1 MKIENVRVLNLSFK
15 HPAGHTWE
23 KGEVSARGWDQ
34 VIVVIDTD
42 QGIRG
47 IGESYHLKN
56 PSVVAA
62 AVADTLAPLL
72 VGREATDIEAI
83 WEFLYGRTQQL
94 GATAVAAIAGVDT
107 ALHDILSKAAD
118 LPLYKLLGGH
128 ERAIPTYLGGHILGW
143 RSLDDLDDLV
153 AEATGYV
160 NQGYTALKLRGG
172 RGLPDR
178 GDIESVKALREAFGS
193 KIDIL
198 VDANNEY
205 KDFQTAARMAE
216 ALEKYNVFW
225 LEDCFTFSSAVH
237 PKEIAR
243 LSAST
248 LMRIATGGNTFS
260 RFGMQQVLEAGGVDV
275 VMANTA
281 KAGGISE
288 VRKIQAMIS
297 AANGKYSAHCD
308 GGLNAFSNA
317 HVFAAAPPHITE
329 GMQLEWDPIWPF
341 EELVTRPMQIDDGHV
356 ILPDEPGLGTEL
368 REDLEKTHQGTDD
381 TYFKLTEKF
390 E

>member
-1 MKIENVRVLNLSFK
+1 MKIENVQVLNLSFQ
-15 HPAGHTWE
+15 HPEGHKWE

-34 VIVVIDTD
+34 VLVVIDTD

-56 PSVVAA
+56 PAVVVSAITQ
-62 AVADTLAPLL
+62 TLAPLL

-94 GATAVAAIAGVDT
+94 GATAVAAIAGIDT
-107 ALHDILSKAAD
+107 ALHDILSKAAEI
-118 LPLYKLLGGH
+118 PLYRLLGGH
-128 ERAIPTYLGGHILGW
+128 ERAIPTYVGGHVLGW
-143 RSLDDLDDLV
+143 RSIDDLDDLV
-153 AEATGYV
+153 AEAKVYV
-160 NQGYTALKLRGG
+160 DQGYKALKIRGG

-178 GDIESVKALREAFGS
+178 GDIESVKALREAYGD

-216 ALEKYNVFW
+216 ALEPFGVFW

-237 PKEIAR
+237 PKQISE
-243 LSAST
+243 LSRNT
-248 LMRIATGGNTFS
+248 RMRIATGGNTFS

-288 VRKIQAMIS
+288 VRKIQALVS

-317 HVFAAAPPHITE
+317 HVFASAPPHITE
-329 GMQLEWDPIWPF
+329 GMHLEWDPIWPF
-341 EELVTRPMQIDDGHV
+341 EELVTSPLVVDDGFV

-368 REDLEKTHQGTDD
+368 RPDAEKRHAASQD
-381 TYFKLTEKF
+381 TYFKLSEKF
-390 E
+390 